1 MGWNRVFITKNI
13 FNRSRECVVAAA
25 AAVGFITTEHGG
37 LHLLRDS
44 ASAAVGEQV
53 NKYIFTIEQKGV
65 HSGI

>member
-1 MGWNRVFITKNI
+1 M
-13 FNRSRECVVAAA
+13 VAAA
-25 AAVGFITTEHGG
+25 AAVGFITTEHRG